1 MSSTTDSVAEDANTY
16 FEDALASTELNAK
29 MANTSHLHLHQPVD
43 GRLRPVIERSVSASN
58 VDFIMMREA
67 RQPATAQKCYEAGT
81 TLTAASPFLSKG
93 ATKVVIAFIT

>member
-1 MSSTTDSVAEDANTY
+1 MSSTIDLVAEDANTY

-29 MANTSHLHLHQPVD
+29 MANTSHLHQPVD